1 MSQKPP
7 PLPLATLPPS
17 RAEAARHAARRGF
30 DIAAVGA
37 LAGSLA
43 TQPALCLWAAQIP
56 GPDVRWH
63 EYVEI
68 AYFGTVLSWPVWL
81 CGIVLLGVPS
91 GLLCRRLGWRRLWQD
106 ALLGAVLTL
115 LPLSLMLQPDGQHGN
130 VRLLA
135 EVMLLALPGA
145 IAGTTVHRMRN
156 RTAEAP
162 PPVL

>member
-7 PLPLATLPPS
+7 PLPLATSPPS

-43 TQPALCLWAAQIP
+43 TQPALCLWTAQIS

-63 EYVEI
+63 VYVEI
-68 AYFGTVLSWPVWL
+68 AAFGTVLSWPVWL
-81 CGIVLLGVPS
+81 FGIVLLGVPA
-91 GLLCRRLGWRRLWQD
+91 GRLGRRLGWRRLWQD
-106 ALLGAVLTL
+106 ALLGAVLAL
-115 LPLSLMLQPDGQHGN
+115 LPLTLMLQPDGQHGPA
-130 VRLLA
+130 RLLA
-135 EVMLLALPGA
+135 EVLLLALPGA
-145 IAGTTVHRMRN
+145 IAGATVHLMRN
-156 RTAEAP
+156 RTAGAP